1 MYRPTMTVDV
11 SVMEEEFL
19 IPNTPVADIIVI
31 KLKLIMRNIALTT
44 LLHAEFLLLGTAVP
58 VSWALEPLS
67 VTAEADDDLF
77 PDLLSGSFPSPLEL
91 FSL

>member
-1 MYRPTMTVDV
+1 
-11 SVMEEEFL
+11 
-19 IPNTPVADIIVI
+19 
-31 KLKLIMRNIALTT
+31 
-44 LLHAEFLLLGTAVP
+44 LHAEFLLFGTAVP

-91 FSL
+91 FSLLRWCQFKS